1 MKKELDP
8 KYDHLKV
15 EQEHYKTW
23 IDKGYFTAGDEKQ
36 RTFPVSLFHHQML
49 QGNYTWDMHGIQHYR
64 ISLPATN
71 VCRDMIC
78 YGFQE
83 WTMQVLPHRQK

>member
-23 IDKGYFTAGDEKQ
+23 IDKGYFTAGDKSKDPYCIVIPPPNV
-36 RTFPVSLFHHQML
+36 TGKLHLGHALSLIHIL
-49 QGNYTWDMHGIQHYR
+49 
-64 ISLPATN
+64 SLYSQA
-71 VCRDMIC
+71 R
-78 YGFQE
+78 
-83 WTMQVLPHRQK
+83 KS